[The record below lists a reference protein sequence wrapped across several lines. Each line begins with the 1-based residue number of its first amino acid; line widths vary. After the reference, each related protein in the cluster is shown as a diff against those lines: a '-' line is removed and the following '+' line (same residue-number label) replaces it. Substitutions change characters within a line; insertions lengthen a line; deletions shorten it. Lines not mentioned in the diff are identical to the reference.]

1 MGALEKKIA
10 QAETASEVAAAAKEA
25 GQAAVGDKAVELK
38 KKEAYNAKAQRE
50 TTKLEAEEAKAD
62 QAVLAALRRLVT
74 LNEALKA
81 QEKAFKA
88 SCYTR
93 AFCYC
98 TSPISS
104 IWRIPIVTRNFGDE

>member
-1 MGALEKKIA
+1 
-10 QAETASEVAAAAKEA
+10 
-25 GQAAVGDKAVELK
+25 
-38 KKEAYNAKAQRE
+38 
-50 TTKLEAEEAKAD
+50 
-62 QAVLAALRRLVT
+62 VLAALRRLVT

-98 TSPISS
+98 PSPISS
-104 IWRIPIVTRNFGDE
+104 IWRIPIVTRNFGDD